1 MATTNL
7 YLDDRVLRKD
17 GCAPLKVILRNRGTV
32 AHLPVGIAIPPQCW
46 KEGKVILSKI
56 RAIDDLLPN
65 KPVVLNTEIRALMAK
80 INLAVTDI
88 CNAKSNIPASSLR
101 LKVQSALEG
110 RDVEAD
116 NGNMTLT
123 KCWEE
128 YLTTIEKDS
137 SRMTMRIPMNFII
150 RAYKKAHNILLD
162 DIDERWVEEFVA
174 LMKKGN
180 ERVKPVSQNTASNYY
195 TILKTVW
202 HFAHKRKYV
211 PRTNDP
217 FADITVAKVA
227 TRSRALEIEDVRK
240 IWFYDADEQ
249 NDIGYS
255 ALTKERARDL
265 FRLLICLCGINMADL
280 YELRE
285 SDIRGGRLETD
296 RRKTGVHINIKLEP
310 EAMEIIKKYKKD
322 GYLIGKLRSTS
333 ANTTSL
339 KMNSALSK
347 HLPGLTIYW
356 ARHTWASLAVELDI
370 PDRTV
375 FMGLA
380 HKQGS
385 YSDETYITMR
395 NRKLDEANR
404 RIIDYIICAKDGSS
418 LNH

>member
-17 GCAPLKVILRNRGTV
+17 GCAPLKVVLRNRGTV
-32 AHLPVGIAIPPQCW
+32 AHLPLGIAIPPQCW
-46 KEGKVILSKI
+46 KDGKVILCKNK
-56 RAIDDLLPN
+56 ALDDLLPD
-65 KPVVLNTEIRALMAK
+65 KPTALNTEIRTMMAK

-88 CNAKSNIPASSLR
+88 CAAKSSIHASSLR

-110 RDVEAD
+110 RDVEAED
-116 NGNMTLT
+116 GDMTLI

-128 YLTTIEKDS
+128 YLTTIEKES
-137 SRMTMRIPMNFII
+137 SRLTLRIPLNFVI
-150 RAYKKAHNILLD
+150 RAYKRPHNILLD
-162 DIDERWVEEFVA
+162 DIDERWVEDFVT

-180 ERVKPVSQNTASNYY
+180 ERVKPVSQNTASNYF
-195 TILKTVW
+195 TVLKTVW

-217 FADITVAKVA
+217 FADITVSKVA
-227 TRSRALEIEDVRK
+227 TRSRALEVEDVRK

-249 NDIGYS
+249 NDLGYS
-255 ALTKERARDL
+255 ALTKERARDVFKL
-265 FRLLICLCGINMADL
+265 IICLCGINMADL
-280 YELRE
+280 YELKE
-285 SDIRGGRLETD
+285 SDIRAGRLETD

-310 EAMEIIKKYKKD
+310 EALEIIKRYKKD
-322 GYLIGKLRSTS
+322 GYLIGKLRANS
-333 ANTTSL
+333 ANTTSA
-339 KMNSALSK
+339 KINAALSK

-404 RIIDYIICAKDGSS
+404 RIIDYILCGRT
-418 LNH
+418 

>member
-32 AHLPVGIAIPPQCW
+32 AHLPLGIAIPPQCW
-46 KEGKVILSKI
+46 KDGKVVLSKSK
-56 RAIDDLLPN
+56 AVDDLLPN
-65 KPVVLNTEIRALMAK
+65 KPAVLNTEIRAMVAK
-80 INLAVTDI
+80 INLAVTNI
-88 CNAKSNIPASSLR
+88 CSSKSNIPASSLR

-110 RDVEAD
+110 RDVEAES
-116 NGNMTLT
+116 GSMTLV

-128 YLTTIEKDS
+128 YLTSLEKES
-137 SRMTMRIPMNFII
+137 SRLTMRTPLNFVI
-150 RAYKKAHNILLD
+150 RAYKRPHSIFLD

-174 LMKKGN
+174 LLKKGN
-180 ERVKPVSQNTASNYY
+180 ERVKPLSQNTANNYY
-195 TILKTVW
+195 TALKVVW
-202 HFAHKRKYV
+202 HFAHKRRYV

-217 FADITVAKVA
+217 FADISVPKVA
-227 TRSRALEIEDVRK
+227 TRSRALEVEDVRK
-240 IWFYDADEQ
+240 IWFYDADKHG
-249 NDIGYS
+249 DSGYS
-255 ALTKERARDL
+255 AFLKERARDL
-265 FRLLICLCGINMADL
+265 FKLIICLCGINMADL
-280 YELRE
+280 YELKE

-310 EAMEIIKKYKKD
+310 EALEIIKRYKKD
-322 GYLIGKLRSTS
+322 GYLIGKLRSNS
-333 ANTTSL
+333 ANATSL
-339 KMNSALSK
+339 KMNCALSK
-347 HLPGLTIYW
+347 HMPGLTIYW

-404 RIIDYIICAKDGSS
+404 RVIDYILCGKA
-418 LNH
+418 